1 MYRITSFTSHI
12 QFAPAKKQT
21 CRCDTNYS
29 DAIYF
34 TTKLSKI
41 IQPKTCPTIHSQVE
55 SGSFW
60 TTTSNRTGTN
70 LLLLGNRRF
79 YLIVGCCQ
87 PQLNLDFKKGQIKRG
102 TIPNRLSR
110 LPYPWLLPASP
121 CQWWSKVYAVSVNA
135 QVQFGLFSKKKANT
149 ANSRFFPFQFSK
161 QQFAKHPNSL
171 GYSKSILLLRSLS
184 SSASLNLLPN
194 WTTELPQHSC

>member
-12 QFAPAKKQT
+12 QPAPAKKQT

-41 IQPKTCPTIHSQVE
+41 IQPKTCPATNSQVE

-60 TTTSNRTGTN
+60 TKTSNRTGTN

-87 PQLNLDFKKGQIKRG
+87 PQLNLDFKKDQIKRG
-102 TIPNRLSR
+102 TIPNQLESR

-121 CQWWSKVYAVSVNA
+121 CQWWIKVYAVSVNA
-135 QVQFGLFSKKKANT
+135 QGQIGLFYKKNAKTFKTWFFSFGSADNHST
-149 ANSRFFPFQFSK
+149 LETKLWLLTDPLATVESRKRF
-161 QQFAKHPNSL
+161 
-171 GYSKSILLLRSLS
+171 
-184 SSASLNLLPN
+184 
-194 WTTELPQHSC
+194 